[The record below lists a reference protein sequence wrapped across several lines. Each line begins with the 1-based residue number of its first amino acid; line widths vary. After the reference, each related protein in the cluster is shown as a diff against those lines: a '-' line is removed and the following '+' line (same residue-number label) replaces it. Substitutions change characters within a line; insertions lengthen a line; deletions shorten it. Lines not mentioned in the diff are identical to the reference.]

1 MDNCIGFLQILYST
15 LSEVGIMFVGLV
27 HKPMLH
33 TKIQDFKVE
42 GEIKTR
48 AGVDPGIL
56 KGVSKS
62 RSPEHFAKKGVFL
75 IPC

>member
-1 MDNCIGFLQILYST
+1 M
-15 LSEVGIMFVGLV
+15 GLV